1 MARIFISP
9 LEWGTGHATRLIPI
23 IRSLKK
29 SNNNEIIIGTNKY
42 ERLYKYLF
50 PDIEIVK
57 VPKFDIIYRKKT
69 LLSVISYLPRF
80 IKFIRKDKKFIN
92 DFLIKNKLDI
102 IISDNRYGMY
112 HSDTYN
118 VIITHQLNIILN
130 GFSRLFSFIVR
141 YRIKK
146 YIAKFDECW
155 VPDIGN
161 IKINLTGSYSYHKTF
176 RNSNIKYVGIL
187 SQFDD
192 ETILPSAGEEINLLV
207 MLSGPENHRTLLEN
221 IIIDNLVKYNIEAT
235 IVRGVK
241 GKDTPVYM
249 DKITLYDFVYAE
261 KYVELIKKAKYIICR
276 AGYTSIMDLIIL
288 NKKALLIPTPDH
300 PEQEFLAKRLY
311 KLGYFPY
318 MTQKEFNLKKALEVL
333 NNFNFTN
340 IPAILREKK
349 YEYHIRELCE
359 KIGK

>member
-42 ERLYKYLF
+42 ESLYKNLF
-50 PDIEIVK
+50 PDIEIVN

-69 LLSVISYLPRF
+69 LLSVIFYLP
-80 IKFIRKDKKFIN
+80 KFIRFIHEDKKFIN
-92 DFLIKNKLDI
+92 EFVIKNKLDI

-130 GFSRLFSFIVR
+130 GLSRLFSFIVR
-141 YRIKK
+141 YRIRK
-146 YIAKFDECW
+146 YIEKFDECW

-161 IKINLTGSYSYHKTF
+161 IKINLTGSYSYHKVF
-176 RNSNIKYVGIL
+176 RNSNIKFVGIL
-187 SQFDD
+187 SQFDN
-192 ETILPSAGEEINLLV
+192 EKTLPSVGEEINLLV

-241 GKDTPVYM
+241 GKDAPVFIG
-249 DKITLYDFVYAE
+249 KITLYDFVYAE
-261 KYVELIKKAKYIICR
+261 KYVELIKKARYIICR
-276 AGYTSIMDLIIL
+276 AGYTSIMDLVML

-300 PEQEFLAKRLY
+300 PEQEFLAKRLSE
-311 KLGYFPY
+311 LGYFPY
-318 MTQKEFNLKKALEVL
+318 MKQKEFNLKKALEIL
-333 NNFNFTN
+333 NSYNFAN

-349 YEYHIRELCE
+349 YENHIKELSE
-359 KIGK
+359 KIG